1 MIKIVAVFA
10 MAAVVAGCSSR
21 QPYGRADDTE
31 LLTSERIDIQDFE
44 DAAMSLSESLL
55 DAGILGRGGERSLIL
70 VSVFIND
77 TSMQVDRDR
86 LLKQIRITLNRAGV
100 AYAMSEDPVAQQEKA
115 VRDFI
120 DDRDSPKPNYTLSTK
135 ILEDRVSQGKTNQV
149 AYFFQ
154 MTLTEID
161 TGIAVWEEEQRIVKQ
176 SKRSSRTW

>member
-1 MIKIVAVFA
+1 MIKIVAVVA
-10 MAAVVAGCSSR
+10 MAALVSGCSSR

>member
-1 MIKIVAVFA
+1 MKKLFVSLAMVAL
-10 MAAVVAGCSSR
+10 VAGCTTR

-31 LLTSERIDIQDFE
+31 LVTSARIDIQDFE

-70 VSVFIND
+70 VSVFVND

-100 AYAMSEDPVAQQEKA
+100 AYAMSEDPVAQQEQA
-115 VRDFI
+115 VREFVS
-120 DDRDSPKPNYTLSTK
+120 DRESPKPDYTLASK
-135 ILEDRVSQGKTNQV
+135 ILEDRVSLGETNQI

-176 SKRSSRTW
+176 SKRTSKTW